1 MAQLKIQVT
10 PINWHG
16 IKQDAINL
24 SLFFFVTKRILFRE
38 SFYLS
43 PLMVKLK
50 IRVTPNDHRFA
61 LLCHC
66 RAVGTMNREGWG
78 VIALIYFDRR
88 DVVRFSNPGV
98 LAEMWWAQSAPS
110 GWNRVNRTP
119 KFRGC

>member
-1 MAQLKIQVT
+1 MQLILVY
-10 PINWHG
+10 
-16 IKQDAINL
+16 IKSIYIFL
-24 SLFFFVTKRILFRE
+24 YLRGFLLEKVF
-38 SFYLS
+38 LS

-88 DVVRFSNPGV
+88 DVVRFSNPGGASSNV
-98 LAEMWWAQSAPS
+98 VGIICPLWL
-110 GWNRVNRTP
+110 
-119 KFRGC
+119 